1 MNYLAIDTC
10 GKNLTLVL
18 SVNGKNYTFFDNDL
32 GLRHSVTLM
41 PQIEK
46 LLNEANFNPKDLDF
60 IACVVGAGSFTGI
73 RIGVATTKALCFAYN
88 KPCLKLTSF
97 DILAYNKKDLNNQK
111 ILAVIDAGHNGYYAQ
126 VFSKGE
132 VKAPEYILEDEV
144 IALIKEYAPISNDQ
158 ITAFNVEKAD
168 ILKGLISATTS
179 KASEKTFDLNSLV
192 PLYVRKSQAEEGR

>member
-46 LLNEANFNPKDLDF
+46 LLNEANLSPKDLDF

-168 ILKGLISATTS
+168 ILLGLISAVEN
-179 KASEKTFDLNSLV
+179 KASEITFDINSLV

>member
-18 SVNGKNYTFFDNDL
+18 SVNGKNYTYFDNDL

-41 PQIEK
+41 PEIER
-46 LLNEANFNPKDLDF
+46 LTLSAGFNLKDLDF

-73 RIGVATTKALCFAYN
+73 RIGVSTAKALCFAYS

-97 DILAYNKKDLNNQK
+97 DVLAYNTKDLQNSK
-111 ILAVIDAGHNGYYAQ
+111 VLAVIDAGHNGYYAQ
-126 VFSKGE
+126 VFDKGKTLE
-132 VKAPEYILEDEV
+132 PKYLLEPEILE
-144 IALIKEYAPISNDQ
+144 LIKDYAPISNDD
-158 ITAFNVEKAD
+158 ITAFSTIKAD
-168 ILKGLISATTS
+168 ILSGLISAIENKTS
-179 KASEKTFDLNSLV
+179 EITSNIETLI